1 MEFLSFFIIP
11 LFLFLLSYPSLSLLF
26 YDMMQSFPLMQSF
39 AVQYIGY
46 NKLIRTL
53 EPLRIVWYFHW
64 YIRYLLSSIRFTTH
78 SSVNIHIEIENVR
91 ETNECTLTT
100 RSRATM
106 KYDEEIST
114 KGMQIVSNSG
124 LDKSLSSSS
133 CSSRITDRLI

>member
-53 EPLRIVWYFHW
+53 EPMRIVSDIFIGTFATYFPRFDLRRIVPWIYTSRLKTSGKRMNVH
-64 YIRYLLSSIRFTTH
+64 LLRDREQQWNMTRKFRPRECKLYQTVDSI
-78 SSVNIHIEIENVR
+78 
-91 ETNECTLTT
+91 
-100 RSRATM
+100 
-106 KYDEEIST
+106 
-114 KGMQIVSNSG
+114 
-124 LDKSLSSSS
+124 SLF
-133 CSSRITDRLI
+133 LVVAVPPE

>member
-26 YDMMQSFPLMQSF
+26 YDMNFIWCSLL
-39 AVQYIGY
+39 QYIGY

-124 LDKSLSSSS
+124 LDKSLSNSS